1 MAEEQS
7 EEQERNLDAT
17 PQKLQ
22 KAREKGDIPVSTE
35 AHTAAA
41 YLGLMTGLALVGAAT
56 VEGAGARLKSFL
68 ARPEMYLQ
76 ESLSG
81 SGTLGAVVDVFAAI
95 FPMLLFPMAGV
106 AASLFAQNA
115 IVFAPS
121 KLEPKWNRL
130 SMVNNAKQKFGPKG
144 LAEFARSFLKLSFV
158 LAVAGIAALG
168 AFSSLPGLVALDAG
182 PLGSRLF
189 RQSLALIGLFF
200 LSAGIIAAIDLPWR
214 RFEHAKRNRMSFE
227 EMKKE
232 NKDTEGDPHIRQAR
246 RDRARQAAQRNQM
259 RELPNADVVLVNPTH
274 FAVALKWDR
283 ENGGAPVC
291 VAKGV
296 DEVARRIREIAAEAG
311 VPIRRDPPT
320 TRSIYQLVEVGD
332 EIRREHYA
340 AVAAA
345 IHFAEG
351 MRKKARKYDWRAR

>member
-1 MAEEQS
+1 MADEQS
-7 EEQERNLDAT
+7 EDQERNLDAT

-41 YLGLMTGLALVGAAT
+41 YLGLMAGLGLVGAAT

-68 ARPEMYLQ
+68 ARPEMYLG

-81 SGTLGAVVDVFAAI
+81 VGALGAIVDVFMAVL
-95 FPMLLFPMAGV
+95 PMLLFPMAGV
-106 AASLFAQNA
+106 AVSLFAQNA
-115 IVFAPS
+115 VVFAPS

-130 SMVNNAKQKFGPKG
+130 SIVNNAKNKFGPKG
-144 LAEFARSFLKLSFV
+144 IAEFARSFLKLSFV
-158 LAVAGIAALG
+158 LAVAGVAALG
-168 AFSSLPGLVALDAG
+168 AFATLPGLVALEVG
-182 PLGSRLF
+182 PLGARLF
-189 RQSLALIGLFF
+189 SQSLALIGLFF
-200 LSAGIIAAIDLPWR
+200 ISAGIIAAIDLPWR

-227 EMKKE
+227 EVKKE
-232 NKDTEGDPHIRQAR
+232 SKENEGDPYIRQAR

-259 RELPNADVVLVNPTH
+259 REVPNADVVLVNPTH
-274 FAVALKWDR
+274 YAVALKWDR
-283 ENGGAPVC
+283 ETGGAPVC

-320 TRSIYQLVEVGD
+320 TRSIYEFVEVGD
-332 EIRREHYA
+332 EIEREHYA

-345 IHFAEG
+345 IHFAED
-351 MRKKARKYDWRAR
+351 MRKKARGVNWRTP